1 MPDEISIGGVSGVKP
16 ILPAVVKPEIERAQ
30 ETGPSFKD
38 FLKDSINEIQQLQ
51 SAADDTIGKLMT
63 GEISNVSEAM
73 VAIEKANAAF
83 LTLLQVRNKIISAYD
98 QIQRIQV

>member
-1 MPDEISIGGVSGVKP
+1 MPDEVSIGGVSGIRS
-16 ILPAVVKPEIERAQ
+16 ILPPVTKPEVGQAQ
-30 ETGPSFKD
+30 EAGPSFKD

-51 SAADDTIGKLMT
+51 TAADDTIGKLMT

-83 LTLLQVRNKIISAYD
+83 LTMLQVRNKIISAYD